1 MTRLSVICV
10 LALATIGATPAEP
23 AAARPTVAV
32 LPTAPGSPGAP
43 PHSLAKVGPSVPIP
57 ECAPPP
63 PPPPTNPNP
72 PTNVQASSPSN
83 DNVTVITWTPPA
95 DTTGIVQYMIST
107 SAIQGPFGI
116 FVPAPATSA
125 HWANLPPVSQT
136 FVVWSVYQPFTPS
149 IGNGSALPFTPN
161 ATAAAGAPGAP
172 TPSVAQSGVGAVK
185 VSWTASSGSPTRY
198 EIWSQG
204 NLVTT
209 VAAPATFV
217 VLGGGGPNPLYGSGT
232 FHVDAVN
239 SQGTSLDAATNFA
252 SPVAGGTFHSLVPN
266 RILDTRDGTGGV
278 PATPLGTGSTLT
290 VQVAG
295 RAGVPQTGISAVV
308 LNATVTN
315 TTGSSFLTIWPRECP
330 MPVVSNLNWTPG
342 VTVPNLVVVALGD
355 SGQLNIYNLFGNT
368 DVVFDVAGWIGDNTN
383 STGNEGLFNPL
394 TPARLLDTRNGQG
407 PIGQMQTINL
417 QVTGA
422 GGVPASG
429 VSAVV
434 LNVTVTNPTVP
445 SYLTVSPAGAPR
457 PLASNLNFVHGQTVP
472 NRVVV
477 RVGDGGQVSLF
488 NFLGSTDV
496 VVDVNGWFTD
506 ATNPNGGAAM
516 VAIKPVRAFDT
527 RPGFTGPPP
536 AKTPLGPGGT
546 AIIGAL
552 DVTAT
557 VANVTVTNPTASG
570 YLTLYPNNV
579 SRPLAS
585 DLNFVPGLT
594 VPNLTVVKS
603 APDNTGF
610 GGPGSFAIYN
620 FQGYTDVVVDF
631 YAGFGPPVVPLNS

>member
-1 MTRLSVICV
+1 
-10 LALATIGATPAEP
+10 
-23 AAARPTVAV
+23 
-32 LPTAPGSPGAP
+32 
-43 PHSLAKVGPSVPIP
+43 
-57 ECAPPP
+57 
-63 PPPPTNPNP
+63 
-72 PTNVQASSPSN
+72 VQASSPNN

-107 SAIQGPFGI
+107 SAIPGPFGI

-136 FVVWSVYQPFTPS
+136 FIVWSVFQPFTPS
-149 IGNGSALPFTPN
+149 VGNQSASSFTPN
-161 ATAAAGAPGAP
+161 GTAAAGAPGTP
-172 TPSVAQSGVGAVK
+172 TPAVAQSGVGAVK
-185 VSWTASSGSPTRY
+185 VSWTAASGNPTSY

-209 VAAPATFV
+209 VAAPATSV
-217 VLGGGGPNPLYGSGT
+217 LLGGGGPNLLHAGGT

-239 SQGTSLDAATNFA
+239 SQGTSLDAATNSA
-252 SPVAGGTFHSLVPN
+252 NQVAGGTFHSLVPS

-278 PATPLGTGSTLT
+278 AATPLGTGSTLT

-295 RAGVPQTGISAVV
+295 RGGVPQTGVSAVV

-330 MPVVSNLNWTPG
+330 MPMVSNLNWTPG
-342 VTVPNLVVVALGD
+342 VTVPNLAVVALGD
-355 SGQLNIYNLFGNT
+355 SGQLNLYNLLGNT
-368 DVVFDVAGWIGDNTN
+368 DVIFDVAGWIGDGTN
-383 STGNEGLFNPL
+383 STGAEGLFNPL
-394 TPARLLDTRNGQG
+394 TPTRLLDTRNGQG

-445 SYLTVSPAGAPR
+445 SYLTAWPAGTPR
-457 PLASNLNFVHGQTVP
+457 PLTSNLNFVNGQTVP
-472 NRVVV
+472 NRVIVK
-477 RVGDGGQVSLF
+477 VGSGGQVSLF

-516 VAIKPVRAFDT
+516 LAIQPFRVFDT
-527 RPGFTGPPP
+527 RPGFTGPPNG
-536 AKTPLGPGGT
+536 KTPLGPGGT
-546 AIIGAL
+546 AVLTAF

-557 VANVTVTNPTASG
+557 VANVTATNPTASG
-570 YLTLYPNNV
+570 YLTLYPDNV
-579 SRPLAS
+579 SRPLTS

-594 VPNLTVVKS
+594 VPNLTLVKS
-603 APDNTGF
+603 APDNSGF
-610 GGPGSFAIYN
+610 GSPGHFAIFN
-620 FQGYTDVVVDF
+620 FQGNTDVVVDF
-631 YAGFGPPVVPLNS
+631 FAGFGTPVLPLTP